1 MADGTSRFAAY
12 VEELTKMIGPGP
24 GETAKG
30 LLRGAFGYG
39 CAGDGAAWTDQDLDF
54 RRYVFSKARLQLSW
68 RAPSVLRAAWQA
80 GQLPGGRDTVDR
92 NHDLSLPIAFRL
104 YLPKQWTE
112 ARPVA
117 RRRMFQGDRVQ
128 DQPQIALNRS
138 ARRARRAYRA
148 VWC

>member
-1 MADGTSRFAAY
+1 
-12 VEELTKMIGPGP
+12 
-24 GETAKG
+24 
-30 LLRGAFGYG
+30 LLRGAFGNG

-80 GQLPGGRDTVDR
+80 SQLPGGSDTVDR

-112 ARPVA
+112 DAA
-117 RRRMFQGDRVQ
+117 RRKKADV
-128 DQPQIALNRS
+128 PKAIAFKTNRRSRLNRS